1 MNYKSVIIRKFENQ
15 IASYLDILSE
25 TSGKIKYSEYIT
37 PKKGKEIIPGM
48 EYEEY
53 VDIDKKNL
61 KVVTFDQIHDLLKNT
76 KPENRI
82 DNLKKFLKSNNISY
96 DAGLWN

>member
-1 MNYKSVIIRKFENQ
+1 MIDRSVIIRKFENQ
-15 IASYLDILSE
+15 IASYSDYLSE
-25 TSGKIKYSEYIT
+25 TSDKIMYREYIT
-37 PKKGKEIIPGM
+37 PKKGKEIIPEM

-61 KVVTFDQIHDLLKNT
+61 NGVTFDQIHDFLKDT

-82 DNLKKFLKSNNISY
+82 DNLKKFLKFNNISY
-96 DAGLWN
+96 ETELWN